1 MYFLRFL
8 IFTILIYLLYK
19 LFKVTRQLKLAK
31 IKNYHFPS
39 STASGEDLVEDPVC
53 HTYIPLTQAYR
64 KEISGNTQCFCSKRC
79 CDKYESEKNM

>member
-8 IFTILIYLLYK
+8 VFIILIYLLYK

-39 STASGEDLVEDPVC
+39 SSASGEDLVEDTAC
-53 HTYIPLTQAYR
+53 HTYIPLSQAYR
-64 KEISGNTQCFCSKRC
+64 KEISGNTHYFCSKRC
-79 CDKYESEKNM
+79 CEKYELEKNM